1 MASYNIVYRK
11 NKKYAVVIYSN
22 SYINP
27 IQDLKEISLEIRRHI
42 NTGCPVLFDMLL
54 SNGEN
59 FNRFAEAF
67 FDGTEI
73 RLETMEIVEMNDRI
87 FLNEINTFYENN
99 FKALNASVLSPSE
112 RFKFAK
118 K

>member
-1 MASYNIVYRK
+1 MTSYSIVYRE

-27 IQDLKEISLEIRRHI
+27 IQDLKEISMEIRKHI
-42 NTGCPVLFDMLL
+42 NTECPVLFDMLL

-73 RLETMEIVEMNDRI
+73 LFESIQVVEMNDLI
-87 FLNEINTFYENN
+87 FLNEINTFYKRNM
-99 FKALNASVLSPSE
+99 KALNNSVLSPSE
-112 RFKFAK
+112 RFKYAK
-118 K
+118 N